1 MGKEVIPIERIA
13 RAILVI
19 RREKVMLDS
28 DLAALYG
35 VTTGNLNKAVKR
47 NAERF
52 PTDFMF
58 QLDAEE
64 VANLKFQF
72 GISSWGGR
80 RRLPYAFTEQ
90 GVAMLSSVLNSERAV
105 KVNIAIMRA
114 FVKLRQT
121 LETQSRVSEK
131 SFRNSNGVSACTMT
145 RSRRFW
151 KQSGS

>member
-64 VANLKFQF
+64 VANFEIPIWNIKL
-72 GISSWGGR
+72 GRPAAAAIRLHRTR
-80 RRLPYAFTEQ
+80 RRDAF
-90 GVAMLSSVLNSERAV
+90 ER
-105 KVNIAIMRA
+105 I
-114 FVKLRQT
+114 
-121 LETQSRVSEK
+121 E
-131 SFRNSNGVSACTMT
+131 
-145 RSRRFW
+145 
-151 KQSGS
+151 

>member
-52 PTDFMF
+52 PTDLCFS
-58 QLDAEE
+58 LI
-64 VANLKFQF
+64 L
-72 GISSWGGR
+72 R
-80 RRLPYAFTEQ
+80 
-90 GVAMLSSVLNSERAV
+90 
-105 KVNIAIMRA
+105 
-114 FVKLRQT
+114 KLQI
-121 LETQSRVSEK
+121 
-131 SFRNSNGVSACTMT
+131 
-145 RSRRFW
+145 
-151 KQSGS
+151 

>member
-28 DLAALYG
+28 DLVALYG

-72 GISSWGGR
+72 GISSWGGG
-80 RRLPYAFTEQ
+80 RRLPYALTEQ
-90 GVAMLSSVLNSERAV
+90 GVAILSSVLNNERSGERTRLACWRWRHRHRELFLPPESS
-105 KVNIAIMRA
+105 I
-114 FVKLRQT
+114 FHT
-121 LETQSRVSEK
+121 LS
-131 SFRNSNGVSACTMT
+131 
-145 RSRRFW
+145 RSRFSARRR
-151 KQSGS
+151 KEHARRVCSPA